1 MAGPQPVWDRIV
13 DRHGL
18 VERDLSRLA
27 SWWHTDGDLGRDI
40 ECLTDMTRSRQAG
53 FTGYRSTEQAFRD
66 LLDRYRAERRI
77 PGAPGVV
84 G

>member
-1 MAGPQPVWDRIV
+1 MAGLQPVWDRIV

-27 SWWHTDGDLGRDI
+27 SWWHTDGDLGREI

-66 LLDRYRAERRI
+66 LLDRYRAERLI